1 MKILKTEIE
10 DVLILDADVH
20 GDERGYFL
28 ESFSQRDFDREVSFP
43 SYGHSI
49 VFVQDNESKSRRG
62 VLRGLHF
69 QKPPYAQAKIVGCVQ
84 GSILD
89 IAVDMRVGSP
99 TYGKHLSIELSGD
112 NHRQLFIPK
121 GFAHGYLTLSE
132 TAIFRYKC
140 DEFYHPE
147 SEGGISILDPAL
159 KLELPEADYI
169 MSAKDKLWG
178 PLKDAGI
185 IFTYRDE

>member
-1 MKILKTEIE
+1 MKILKTEIDDLLLLE
-10 DVLILDADVH
+10 PEVH
-20 GDERGYFL
+20 GDERGYFI
-28 ESFSQRDFDREVSFP
+28 ETFSQRDFDSLVSIP
-43 SYGHSI
+43 RYGKSI

-69 QKPPYAQAKIVGCVQ
+69 QRPPHAQAKIVGCVQ
-84 GSILD
+84 GRILD
-89 IAVDMRVGSP
+89 FAVDMRVGSP
-99 TYGKHLSIELSGD
+99 TYGKHVSVELSGD

-132 TAIFRYKC
+132 TAVFRYKC

-159 KLELPEADYI
+159 ELELPDARYI
-169 MSAKDKLWG
+169 MSAKDKIWG
-178 PLKDAGI
+178 TLGEAGT
-185 IFTYRDE
+185 IFTYQNR

>member
-10 DVLILDADVH
+10 DLLLLEPEVH
-20 GDERGYFL
+20 GDERGYFI
-28 ESFSQRDFDREVSFP
+28 ETFSQRDFDSLVSIP
-43 SYGHSI
+43 RYGKSI

-69 QKPPYAQAKIVGCVQ
+69 QRHPHAQAKIVGCVQ
-84 GSILD
+84 GRILD
-89 IAVDMRVGSP
+89 FAVDMRVGSP
-99 TYGKHLSIELSGD
+99 TYGKHVSVELSGD

-132 TAIFRYKC
+132 TAVFRYKC

-159 KLELPEADYI
+159 ELELPEADYI
-169 MSAKDKLWG
+169 MSAKDKTWG
-178 PLKDAGI
+178 TLGEAGT
-185 IFTYRDE
+185 IFTYQNR

>member
-10 DVLILDADVH
+10 DLLILEADVH
-20 GDERGYFL
+20 GDERGYFV
-28 ESFSQRDFDREVSFP
+28 ETFSQRDFDSLVSVP
-43 SYGHSI
+43 RYGKSI

-69 QKPPYAQAKIVGCVQ
+69 QRPPHAQAKIVGCVQ
-84 GSILD
+84 GRILD
-89 IAVDMRVGSP
+89 FAVDLRAGSP

-132 TAIFRYKC
+132 TAVFRYKC

-159 KLELPEADYI
+159 ELELPQADYI
-169 MSAKDKLWG
+169 MSAKDKSWA
-178 PLKDAGI
+178 PLEEAGL

>member
-10 DVLILDADVH
+10 DLLLIEPEVH
-20 GDERGYFL
+20 GDERGYFV
-28 ESFSQRDFDREVSFP
+28 ETFSQRDFDRLVSIP
-43 SYGHSI
+43 LYGKSI

-69 QKPPYAQAKIVGCVQ
+69 QRPPHAQAKIVGCVQ
-84 GSILD
+84 GRILD
-89 IAVDMRVGSP
+89 FAVDMRVGSP
-99 TYGKHLSIELSGD
+99 TYGKHVSVELSGD

-132 TAIFRYKC
+132 TAVFRYKC

-159 KLELPEADYI
+159 ELEIPEGQYI
-169 MSAKDKLWG
+169 MSVKDKTWG
-178 PLKDAGI
+178 TLGEAGT
-185 IFTYRDE
+185 IFTYQNR

>member
-178 PLKDAGI
+178 PLEDAGI